1 MKEIERILKVNDI
14 HELAEEVSNVLQKA
28 IVIENHQ
35 FELIAY
41 STPSSFSFDP
51 IQQKTILTKRCPLYV
66 IERLR
71 KDGILSR
78 LQSESAPI
86 RISQME
92 DIDFH
97 QRIVLSLKIHE
108 KVYGYLWLY
117 ETDELTESE
126 LALLDSISSHLA
138 ESLYQQE
145 YTKEDS
151 SQTFLWKVLNGEFLN
166 EAEIAQS
173 AKMVNFKVPA
183 MFAVI
188 VFSVNDTAY
197 YGTLEKIST
206 KLKEAHIPYYFGK
219 GTEIIA
225 IVESHHRF
233 PDDKVEASF
242 RAIYEAVEPA
252 AKKAI
257 NVGIGNVYDQ
267 ISYIRKSY
275 VEALEVIETMV
286 FLNIVKQEKYY
297 FKDLGLYRYTKMAY
311 KKNMFEAYRHPLL
324 LELMQKDRE
333 NKSELLKT
341 LWYFLQY
348 DCKVAK
354 TADAL
359 FIHPNTMNYRMK
371 QITSLVAIDFS
382 NMELKT
388 ELYLELLLLH
398 QLPDYFNFYAS
409 QLVDYSLSS
418 NE

>member
-1 MKEIERILKVNDI
+1 MERLLKMNDI

-71 KDGILSR
+71 KDGVLER
-78 LQSESAPI
+78 LETESAPV

-97 QRIVLSLKIHE
+97 QRIVLSLKIHG
-108 KVYGYLWLY
+108 KIYGYLWLY
-117 ETDELTESE
+117 ETDELSAEEME
-126 LALLDSISSHLA
+126 LLHTISSHLA
-138 ESLYQQE
+138 ESLYQAE
-145 YTKEDS
+145 YTKEDET
-151 SQTFLWKVLNGEFLN
+151 QTFLWRVLNGEFSN

-173 AKMVNFKVPA
+173 AKMVNFQVPQLFAA
-183 MFAVI
+183 M
-188 VFSVNDTAY
+188 VFSVNDTKHY
-197 YGTLEKIST
+197 NVLEKISV
-206 KLKEAHIPYYFGK
+206 KLREAHIPFYYGK

-225 IVESHHRF
+225 IVEQQGRLSKDTIDETF
-233 PDDKVEASF
+233 QS
-242 RAIYEAVEPA
+242 IYRIFTKDEQQ
-252 AKKAI
+252 AI
-257 NVGIGNVYDQ
+257 NIGIGNVYHRISSIRQ
-267 ISYIRKSY
+267 SYI
-275 VEALEVIETMV
+275 EALEVIETMV
-286 FLNIVKQEKYY
+286 FLNIVDQEKYY

-311 KKNMFEAYRHPLL
+311 KKNISETYRHPLL
-324 LELMQKDRE
+324 VELMQKDKE

-341 LWYFLQY
+341 LWYFLQH

-354 TADAL
+354 TAEAL

-371 QITSLVAIDFS
+371 QITSIVTIDFS
-382 NMELKT
+382 NMGLKT

-409 QLVDYSLSS
+409 QLVDYSLTS